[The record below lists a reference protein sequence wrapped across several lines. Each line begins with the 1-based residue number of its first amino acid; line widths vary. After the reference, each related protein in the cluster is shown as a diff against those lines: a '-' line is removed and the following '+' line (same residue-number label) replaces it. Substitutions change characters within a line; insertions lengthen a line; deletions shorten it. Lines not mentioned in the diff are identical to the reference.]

1 MTFLTGAPSPIGHLS
16 WRASFDLDKTP
27 PTHPPKEGG
36 TVMSR
41 YKMSVYKKTG
51 RDTYAYD
58 FKLAVVILRRYA
70 KDFEARGKALRGR
83 PKGIELA
90 EAEKLPRPA

>member
-1 MTFLTGAPSPIGHLS
+1 
-16 WRASFDLDKTP
+16 
-27 PTHPPKEGG
+27 
-36 TVMSR
+36 MSR

-70 KDFEARGKALRGR
+70 KDFEAGGKALRGR
-83 PKGIELA
+83 TKGNRA
-90 EAEKLPRPA
+90 GGS